1 MDIERKIEKIEGE
14 VAEIHKYVNDMSH
27 TVVRMEESVEWIKT
41 MLKWGF
47 TIIAFL
53 MGLLIGI

>member
-1 MDIERKIEKIEGE
+1 MEGEERIKKIERE
-14 VAEIHKYVNDMSH
+14 VAEIRKYVNDMSH
-27 TVVRMEESVEWIKT
+27 TVARVEESVEWIKM

-47 TIIAFL
+47 TIMAFL